1 MAHKENKRTLIGT
14 VVSDKMEKSA
24 VVSVER
30 KFPHPKYKKQLTR
43 TAKFKVHDEK
53 NVAAIGDR
61 VLIEECR
68 PISKDKHW
76 LLKSVIEKAV

>member
-1 MAHKENKRTLIGT
+1 MAHTENKRTLTGI

-30 KFPHPKYKKQLTR
+30 QFPHHKYGKQLKRSTKYKI
-43 TAKFKVHDEK
+43 HDET
-53 NVAAIGDR
+53 NLARVGDR

-68 PISKDKHW
+68 PISRDKRW
-76 LLKSVIEKAV
+76 LLKNIIEKAV